1 MQSCLLSSSA
11 QGSALA
17 SHRLPIYKSSKMP
30 SKALGELLPPGWKLS
45 KVIQSQVGDKGSF
58 YLNDKATLEKLQG
71 HAARTP
77 MVVERRND
85 NSLSLQFSTGAYM
98 ESVSPLLSFWKEVN
112 GKGSIDKDDTDG
124 MEVKVTTI
132 ETSTDNGGKTVSTIV
147 NLAVH
152 GEKVTVTCFD
162 TQVFMR
168 VQGRQQ
174 MEQFF
179 KRALLRYLEVEINK
193 QTDQIKMIN
202 QHFQQL
208 GSSGSKRR
216 GQKMAETA
224 TSKRKANFKPSKV
237 LAEQQL
243 EVSDMESSEE
253 DVSIVRPL
261 LFQIIGPYTKE
272 QFQTADRRDGRVQDG
287 RRGGLRG

>member
-1 MQSCLLSSSA
+1 
-11 QGSALA
+11 
-17 SHRLPIYKSSKMP
+17 
-30 SKALGELLPPGWKLS
+30 
-45 KVIQSQVGDKGSF
+45 
-58 YLNDKATLEKLQG
+58 
-71 HAARTP
+71 

-243 EVSDMESSEE
+243 KCRIWSHQKMMC
-253 DVSIVRPL
+253 PL
-261 LFQIIGPYTKE
+261 
-272 QFQTADRRDGRVQDG
+272 
-287 RRGGLRG
+287 